1 MKKMIAVMSGCAMMM
16 TVASTVYAD
25 FGFATE
31 PDEVAAVVQTYIDE
45 KLPGKAVIEISEAGE
60 VIVKIG
66 KTSFLNPNQQ
76 VNILTENLRS
86 YLLSN
91 DADYSIVRV
100 VYDEE
105 ATQPAEPT
113 EPTEPEKPAE
123 PTEPTEPEKPA
134 EPTEPTEP
142 EKPAE
147 PTEPTEP
154 EKPAEPTEPA
164 DPEKPAEQTEPTEPQ
179 NPTESAKTIKLGD
192 LDFSG
197 TIDVTD
203 LTEVSLAL
211 LGDRNLTEDQ
221 LKAADVDGDGT
232 LSLADLA
239 KLRQYLSKKIDSLD

>member
-1 MKKMIAVMSGCAMMM
+1 MKKMIAVMSGLAMIM
-16 TVASTVYAD
+16 TVSSTVYAD

-31 PDEVAAVVQTYIDE
+31 PDEVAAVVQAYIDE

-60 VIVKIG
+60 VIVKIN

-105 ATQPAEPT
+105 VTQPAEPT
-113 EPTEPEKPAE
+113 EPEEPAEPEEPTETENPAELVDPEKPEEPEKPTE
-123 PTEPTEPEKPA
+123 STEPVEPENPA
-134 EPTEPTEP
+134 EP
-142 EKPAE
+142 
-147 PTEPTEP
+147 
-154 EKPAEPTEPA
+154 
-164 DPEKPAEQTEPTEPQ
+164 
-179 NPTESAKTIKLGD
+179 AKTIKPGD
-192 LDFSG
+192 LDSSG

-211 LGDRNLTEDQ
+211 LGDRNLTDDQ

-239 KLRQYLSKKIDSLD
+239 KLRQYLSKKIDSLE

>member
-1 MKKMIAVMSGCAMMM
+1 MKKMIAVMSGLAMIM
-16 TVASTVYAD
+16 TVSSTVYAD

-31 PDEVAAVVQTYIDE
+31 PDEVAAVVQAYIDE

-60 VIVKIG
+60 VIVKIN

-113 EPTEPEKPAE
+113 EPAEPEN
-123 PTEPTEPEKPA
+123 
-134 EPTEPTEP
+134 
-142 EKPAE
+142 
-147 PTEPTEP
+147 
-154 EKPAEPTEPA
+154 PA
-164 DPEKPAEQTEPTEPQ
+164 DT
-179 NPTESAKTIKLGD
+179 AKTIKPGD
-192 LDFSG
+192 LDSSG

-211 LGDRNLTEDQ
+211 LGDRNLTDDQ

-239 KLRQYLSKKIDSLD
+239 KLRQYLSKKIDSLE

>member
-1 MKKMIAVMSGCAMMM
+1 MKKMIAVMSGLAMIM
-16 TVASTVYAD
+16 TVSSTVYAD

-60 VIVKIG
+60 VIVNIN

-113 EPTEPEKPAE
+113 EPAEPADPTEPAEPEEPEKPVEPTEPTESAESEKPAELTEPEKPAE
-123 PTEPTEPEKPA
+123 PTESA
-134 EPTEPTEP
+134 EP
-142 EKPAE
+142 
-147 PTEPTEP
+147 
-154 EKPAEPTEPA
+154 
-164 DPEKPAEQTEPTEPQ
+164 DQ
-179 NPTESAKTIKLGD
+179 TIKLGD

-197 TIDVTD
+197 MIDVTD

-211 LGDRNLTEDQ
+211 LGDRNLTDDQ

>member
-1 MKKMIAVMSGCAMMM
+1 MKKMIAVMSGLAMIM
-16 TVASTVYAD
+16 TVSSTVYAD

-31 PDEVAAVVQTYIDE
+31 PDEVAAVVQAYIDE

-60 VIVKIG
+60 VIVKIN

-105 ATQPAEPT
+105 ATQPAEPAEPE

-123 PTEPTEPEKPA
+123 LVDPEKPEEPEKPT
-134 EPTEPTEP
+134 ESTEPVEP
-142 EKPAE
+142 ENPAE
-147 PTEPTEP
+147 P
-154 EKPAEPTEPA
+154 
-164 DPEKPAEQTEPTEPQ
+164 
-179 NPTESAKTIKLGD
+179 AKTIKPGD
-192 LDFSG
+192 LDSSG

-211 LGDRNLTEDQ
+211 LGDRNLTDDQ

-239 KLRQYLSKKIDSLD
+239 KLRQYLSKKIDSLE

>member
-1 MKKMIAVMSGCAMMM
+1 MKKMIAVMSGLAMMM

-31 PDEVAAVVQTYIDE
+31 PDEVAAVVQAYIDE
-45 KLPGKAVIEISEAGE
+45 KLPGKAVIEISESGE
-60 VIVKIG
+60 VIVKIN

-113 EPTEPEKPAE
+113 EPAEPEKPAE
-123 PTEPTEPEKPA
+123 PTEPEKPEEPAEPEKP
-134 EPTEPTEP
+134 EETEKPTESTEP
-142 EKPAE
+142 V
-147 PTEPTEP
+147 EP
-154 EKPAEPTEPA
+154 ENPA
-164 DPEKPAEQTEPTEPQ
+164 DP
-179 NPTESAKTIKLGD
+179 AKTIKPGD
-192 LDFSG
+192 LDSSG

-211 LGDRNLTEDQ
+211 LGDRNLTDDQ

>member
-1 MKKMIAVMSGCAMMM
+1 MKKMIAVMSGLAMIM
-16 TVASTVYAD
+16 TVSSTVYAD

-31 PDEVAAVVQTYIDE
+31 PDEVAAVVQAYIDE

-60 VIVKIG
+60 VIVKIN

-100 VYDEE
+100 VYEEE

-113 EPTEPEKPAE
+113 EPAEPADPTEPAEPEEPEKPVEPTEPTESAESEKPAELTEPEKPAE
-123 PTEPTEPEKPA
+123 PTESA
-134 EPTEPTEP
+134 EP
-142 EKPAE
+142 
-147 PTEPTEP
+147 
-154 EKPAEPTEPA
+154 
-164 DPEKPAEQTEPTEPQ
+164 DQ
-179 NPTESAKTIKLGD
+179 TIKLGD

-211 LGDRNLTEDQ
+211 LGDRNLTDDQ

>member
-1 MKKMIAVMSGCAMMM
+1 MKKMIAVMSGLAMIM
-16 TVASTVYAD
+16 TVSSTVYAD

-31 PDEVAAVVQTYIDE
+31 PDEVAAVVQAYIDE

-60 VIVKIG
+60 VIVKIN

-113 EPTEPEKPAE
+113 EPEEPAE
-123 PTEPTEPEKPA
+123 PEEPTEPEKPA
-134 EPTEPTEP
+134 ELVDPEKPEEP
-142 EKPAE
+142 EKPTE
-147 PTEPTEP
+147 STEPVEP
-154 EKPAEPTEPA
+154 ENPAEP
-164 DPEKPAEQTEPTEPQ
+164 
-179 NPTESAKTIKLGD
+179 AKTIKPGD
-192 LDFSG
+192 LDSSG

-211 LGDRNLTEDQ
+211 LGDRNLTDDQ

-239 KLRQYLSKKIDSLD
+239 KLRQYLSKKIDSLE

>member
-1 MKKMIAVMSGCAMMM
+1 MKKMIAVMSGLAMMM

-31 PDEVAAVVQTYIDE
+31 PDEVAAVVQAYIDE

-60 VIVKIG
+60 VIVKIN

-113 EPTEPEKPAE
+113 EPAEPEKPAE

-134 EPTEPTEP
+134 EPTQ
-142 EKPAE
+142 PAE
-147 PTEPTEP
+147 
-154 EKPAEPTEPA
+154 PAEPTEPA
-164 DPEKPAEQTEPTEPQ
+164 ESAEPEKPEEPEK
-179 NPTESAKTIKLGD
+179 PTESTEPVEPENPAEPAKTIKLGD
-192 LDFSG
+192 LDSSG

-211 LGDRNLTEDQ
+211 LGDRNLTDDQ

>member
-1 MKKMIAVMSGCAMMM
+1 MKKMIAVMSGLAMMM

-31 PDEVAAVVQTYIDE
+31 PDEVAAVVQAYIDE
-45 KLPGKAVIEISEAGE
+45 KLPGKAVIEISESGE
-60 VIVKIG
+60 VIVKIN

-113 EPTEPEKPAE
+113 EPAEPEKPAE
-123 PTEPTEPEKPA
+123 PTEPEKPEEPAEPEKP
-134 EPTEPTEP
+134 EEP
-142 EKPAE
+142 EKPTE
-147 PTEPTEP
+147 STEPVEP
-154 EKPAEPTEPA
+154 ENPA
-164 DPEKPAEQTEPTEPQ
+164 DP
-179 NPTESAKTIKLGD
+179 AKTIKPGD
-192 LDFSG
+192 LDSSG

-211 LGDRNLTEDQ
+211 LGDRNLTDDQ

>member
-1 MKKMIAVMSGCAMMM
+1 MKKMIAVMSGLAMIM
-16 TVASTVYAD
+16 TVSSTVYAD

-60 VIVKIG
+60 VIVKIN

-113 EPTEPEKPAE
+113 EPAEPADPTEPAEPEEPEKPVEPTEPTESAESEKPAELTEPEKPAE
-123 PTEPTEPEKPA
+123 PTESA
-134 EPTEPTEP
+134 EP
-142 EKPAE
+142 
-147 PTEPTEP
+147 
-154 EKPAEPTEPA
+154 
-164 DPEKPAEQTEPTEPQ
+164 DQ
-179 NPTESAKTIKLGD
+179 TIKLGD

-211 LGDRNLTEDQ
+211 LGDRNLTDDQ

>member
-1 MKKMIAVMSGCAMMM
+1 MKKMIAVMSGLAMIM
-16 TVASTVYAD
+16 TVSSTVYAD

-31 PDEVAAVVQTYIDE
+31 PDEVAAVVQAYIDE

-60 VIVKIG
+60 VIVKIN

-113 EPTEPEKPAE
+113 GPEEPAEPEEPTEPEKPAE
-123 PTEPTEPEKPA
+123 LVDPEKPEEPEKPT
-134 EPTEPTEP
+134 ESTEPVEP
-142 EKPAE
+142 ENPAE
-147 PTEPTEP
+147 P
-154 EKPAEPTEPA
+154 
-164 DPEKPAEQTEPTEPQ
+164 
-179 NPTESAKTIKLGD
+179 AKTIKPGD
-192 LDFSG
+192 LDSSG

-211 LGDRNLTEDQ
+211 LGDRNLTDDQ

>member
-1 MKKMIAVMSGCAMMM
+1 MKKMIAVMSGLAMIM
-16 TVASTVYAD
+16 TVSSTVYAD

-31 PDEVAAVVQTYIDE
+31 PDEVAAVVQAYIDE

-60 VIVKIG
+60 VIVKIN

-113 EPTEPEKPAE
+113 EPEEPAEPEEPTEPEEPAEPEEPEKPVEPTEPTESAESEKPAE
-123 PTEPTEPEKPA
+123 PTEPVEPENPA
-134 EPTEPTEP
+134 EP
-142 EKPAE
+142 
-147 PTEPTEP
+147 
-154 EKPAEPTEPA
+154 
-164 DPEKPAEQTEPTEPQ
+164 
-179 NPTESAKTIKLGD
+179 AKTIKPGD
-192 LDFSG
+192 LDSSG

-211 LGDRNLTEDQ
+211 LGDRNLTDNQ

>member
-1 MKKMIAVMSGCAMMM
+1 MKKMIAVMSGLAMIM
-16 TVASTVYAD
+16 TVSSTVYAD

-60 VIVKIG
+60 VIVKIN

-100 VYDEE
+100 VYEEE

-113 EPTEPEKPAE
+113 EPAEPADPTEPAEPEEPEKPVEPTEPTESAESEKPAELTEPEKPAE
-123 PTEPTEPEKPA
+123 PTESA
-134 EPTEPTEP
+134 EP
-142 EKPAE
+142 
-147 PTEPTEP
+147 
-154 EKPAEPTEPA
+154 
-164 DPEKPAEQTEPTEPQ
+164 DQ
-179 NPTESAKTIKLGD
+179 TIKLGD

-211 LGDRNLTEDQ
+211 LGDRNLTDDQ